1 VAEATLPPGTLLLGR
16 FSLEDLVEL
25 DDGIAVWRARDVT
38 LRRSVAIR
46 SVDQNDPRASLL
58 TESARTAAPVVDPR
72 ILRVLDTATDHGV
85 TFAVHEWVAGVSLED
100 LLQNGPL
107 EPQHAATLMRDVAD
121 AIDSA
126 HQVGAVHGALTP
138 GKLLLTDTGEMRV
151 IGFGIDAALHPHP
164 AAEVDGMGEDV
175 RRLGVLLFAA
185 LTGRSPHAA
194 ESPRQVRAGVPR
206 PLDELCVQL
215 LGGRSFSAGQM
226 RDRLDGY
233 LGQQS
238 QGNLLSE
245 MMRDVGPTIPRR
257 RAPLPAPEQQRQQP
271 QEQPHWLRLAGLIA
285 IGGLLLVAIAVAVR
299 FNLPDAFDQPGD
311 TTSPS
316 AAPSTWPISS
326 ISDFDPVS
334 GGGNGEENPV
344 AVGLATDGDPDTS
357 WTTVTYF
364 GDPRLGLLKDGVG
377 LLVDLGEER
386 TFSEVVVTLGSGATD
401 VSLLIAPGVSP
412 APTSVEGFTLA
423 ASSAAATESVRLRP
437 DGSVTTRYLV
447 IWLTRLPPVAG
458 GYRGAVAEIEVR
470 S

>member
-1 VAEATLPPGTLLLGR
+1 MSLPPGTLLLGR
-16 FSLEDLVEL
+16 FSLEDLVEF

-46 SVDQNDPRASLL
+46 AVDQSDPRAPLL
-58 TESARTAAPVVDPR
+58 TEAARSAAPVVDPR
-72 ILRVLDTATDHGV
+72 ILRVLDTATDQGV

-121 AIDSA
+121 AIDHA
-126 HQVGAVHGALTP
+126 HAVGAFHGALTP

-151 IGFGIDAALHPHP
+151 IGFGIDAALHADP
-164 AAEVDGMGEDV
+164 AAKADGMGEDV

-185 LTGRSPHAA
+185 LTGRSPHAS

-206 PLDELCVQL
+206 QLDDLCVQL
-215 LGGRSFSAGQM
+215 LGGRSLSAGQM
-226 RDRLDGY
+226 RDRLDTF
-233 LGQQS
+233 LGQQG
-238 QGNLLSE
+238 QGNLLRE
-245 MMRDVGPTIPRR
+245 IIRDVGPTIPRR
-257 RAPLPAPEQQRQQP
+257 RAPLVGLEQP
-271 QEQPHWLRLAGLIA
+271 QQQPHWLRLAGLVA

-299 FNLPDAFDQPGD
+299 FNLPEAFDLPGD
-311 TTSPS
+311 PASPT
-316 AAPSTWPISS
+316 AEPSTWPISS
-326 ISDFDPVS
+326 ISDFDPQS
-334 GGGNGEENPV
+334 GGGSGEENPGD
-344 AVGLATDGDPDTS
+344 VGLATDGDLGTA

-386 TFSEVVVTLGSGATD
+386 SVSEVLVTLGSGPTD
-401 VSLLIAPGVSP
+401 VSLLIAPGAST
-412 APTSVEGFTLA
+412 APTAAGGFTLA
-423 ASSAAATESVRLRP
+423 ASSEGVSETVRLRP
-437 DGSVTTRYLV
+437 DGSVTTRYFV